1 MKPEF
6 VFSILLMMVLAPGG
20 AFGVP
25 VKAPQEPESEPER
38 MEAAPGHAEVQFGS
52 MRGGGGSLISMP
64 PHLPP
69 YLPNGAENLDFDWIE
84 DGGAR
89 DYWNFV
95 LIPQQ
100 LRMDGARWV
109 DPALVPELFPP
120 KKRQPGRRYY
130 RRKPAHV
137 AKAPVNASS
146 TALKSP
152 TIPLP
157 VTPVEDVRSSDSIP
171 PLRPG
176 QVTPRRS
183 RDSVRAPVAEE
194 APEVVPPRL
203 Q

>member
-1 MKPEF
+1 MKAGF
-6 VFSILLMMVLAPGG
+6 VFSIFLIMALAPGA

-25 VKAPQEPESEPER
+25 VRAPEEPESGR
-38 MEAAPGHAEVQFGS
+38 MEAGQPDVRFGS
-52 MRGGGGSLISMP
+52 MQRGGGDLVSMP

-69 YLPNGAENLDFDWIE
+69 YLPNGAVNLDYDWIE

-95 LIPQQ
+95 IVPRQ

-109 DPALVPELFPP
+109 DPALVPDLFAP
-120 KKRQPGRRYY
+120 KKKPARRRYY

-137 AKAPVNASS
+137 AKAPANASS

-157 VTPVEDVRSSDSIP
+157 VTPVEEVRPQGSIP

-176 QVTPRRS
+176 QVTPRRT
-183 RDSVRAPVAEE
+183 RASVRAPVTVEE
-194 APEVVPPRL
+194 MPEVVPPRL